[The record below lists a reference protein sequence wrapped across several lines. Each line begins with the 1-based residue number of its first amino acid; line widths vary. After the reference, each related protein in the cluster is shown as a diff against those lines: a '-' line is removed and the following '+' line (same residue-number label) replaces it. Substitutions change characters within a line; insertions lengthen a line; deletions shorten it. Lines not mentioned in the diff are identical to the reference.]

1 MITSTL
7 SVKIHLVE
15 AVKAHSRAYITGSE
29 TSYKLRRINLFWR
42 LNENIRVPEVRLV
55 GSDGKQVGIVKIEKA
70 LKMAKDEGL
79 TLVEVAPNAKPAVA
93 KIVEFGKFRYREEK
107 KAKEIAKKQKGGEL
121 KEIRLS
127 PFIAEGDYQ
136 TRLRRV
142 KEFLGEKNKVKLVV
156 VFGGR
161 QMGSKPM
168 GYALIDRIYKELG
181 ESIVIDMNPKFLGRY
196 LITIVSPVFKKLVKK
211 ENAEIKDKK
220 ITN

>member
-1 MITSTL
+1 MRK
-7 SVKIHLVE
+7 V
-15 AVKAHSRAYITGSE
+15 
-29 TSYKLRRINLFWR
+29 NLFWR

-55 GSDGKQVGIVKIEKA
+55 GSDGKQVGVVKIENA
-70 LKMAKDEGL
+70 LKQAKDEGL
-79 TLVEVAPNAKPAVA
+79 TLVEVAPLAKPPVA
-93 KIVEFGKFRYREEK
+93 KIVEFGKFRYKEEK

-168 GYALIDRIYKELG
+168 GYALLERIYKELG
-181 ESIVIDMNPKFLGRY
+181 ESIVIDMRAKFLGRY
-196 LITIVSPVFKKLVKK
+196 LITIVSPVFKK
-211 ENAEIKDKK
+211 NAKDKDKK
-220 ITN
+220 ITS